1 MVASYFETITRL
13 ENILRELECEFL
25 YLINDLQLD
34 NGETAFSPDL
44 PVQRL
49 ELARHCLN
57 AAAKALSRDE
67 PALLA

>member
-1 MVASYFETITRL
+1 MVASYYETITRL

-25 YLINDLQLD
+25 YLINDVQAEDSEAAL
-34 NGETAFSPDL
+34 SPDL

-57 AAAKALSRDE
+57 AAARALSRDE
-67 PALLA
+67 SAELV